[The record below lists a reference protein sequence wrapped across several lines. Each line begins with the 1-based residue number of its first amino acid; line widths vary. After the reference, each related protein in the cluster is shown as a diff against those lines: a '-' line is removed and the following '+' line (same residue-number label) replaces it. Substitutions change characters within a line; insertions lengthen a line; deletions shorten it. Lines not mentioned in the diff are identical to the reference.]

1 MRIRHAARQSLIP
14 ALFVLLA
21 ASALLALGGCGSGT
35 NASTA
40 TPAAPSAPLLE
51 KDADGR
57 AIVIP
62 AAAPQRIISLT
73 PSNSE
78 ILAALGVGA
87 RVIGVD
93 DGTDYPADFAAK
105 AKVTDGGAFKA
116 NVEQIVALRPDL
128 VLNTGQFWGD
138 ADQQL
143 AQAGIAVVDLPAPD
157 LEGTLKEIRLVGQLV
172 HAYPAADALATS
184 MQRRIDAVKR
194 KAADATKVGVY
205 MEADYSTPGKPFTF
219 GGGSFGDELITD
231 AGGTNVFHGNT
242 ANGGYPQVGD
252 ESVIAANPQV
262 IVLSEDPQ
270 FGSKPEQV
278 YTRTGY
284 ATIDAVKNHRV
295 YAISPDISQR
305 PGPRIVDGLEQ
316 LAKDL
321 HPELFA

>member
-1 MRIRHAARQSLIP
+1 MRTWYATRQPLCA

-21 ASALLALGGCGSGT
+21 LLALAGCESGQ
-35 NASTA
+35 NASAAPTA
-40 TPAAPSAPLLE
+40 PAAPLLA

-78 ILAALGVGA
+78 ILGALNLGA

-93 DGTDYPADFAAK
+93 SSTNYPAELAAK
-105 AKVTDGGAFKA
+105 PKVTDAGTYKA
-116 NVEQIVALRPDL
+116 NVEQIIALKPDL

-143 AQAGIAVVDLPAPD
+143 VQAGINVVDLPAPD
-157 LEGTLKEIRLVGQLV
+157 LAGTLTEIRLVGQLV
-172 HAYPAADALATS
+172 HAYPAADTLATAL
-184 MQRRIDAVKR
+184 QKRIDAVKR
-194 KAADATKVGVY
+194 KAGGATKVSVY
-205 MEADYSTPGKPFTF
+205 MEADYSTPGKPFAF

-231 AGGTNVFHGNT
+231 AGGTNVFHTNT
-242 ANGGYPQVGD
+242 TNAGYPQVGD

-262 IVLSEDPQ
+262 IILSEDPQ
-270 FGSKPEQV
+270 YGSKPEQI

-284 ATIDAVKNHRV
+284 AAIDAVKNHKV